1 MLKQVNENVRTFPY
15 HQARK
20 MGRVSSG
27 PGLFLVSLL
36 KWRKRSFTQSF
47 SLFFNQQMGM
57 QLL

>member
-36 KWRKRSFTQSF
+36 KWRK
-47 SLFFNQQMGM
+47 
-57 QLL
+57 